1 MAMTTPESP
10 PPRHRRV
17 GGLEFEYALGDT
29 PEIAKDNLPGGVET
43 DIIRPITNAALP
55 EGVIR
60 ANDMLNNGGRFYKDG
75 EHAEYATPE
84 TKETD
89 DLRWLDE
96 VVAVQIVG
104 EEIPVQTFH
113 NAVRLEQISAFSLHK
128 RVIDSRGTTW
138 GVHESLSTRRDTLP
152 LFHAPERVPGVK
164 ECVNEKLDL
173 WVTALALRNLFFG
186 AGAMYGGQFII
197 GQKAS
202 QLESEISST
211 TTFNKPLVH
220 TRDEP
225 LADGSLYHRMHIT
238 CIDPHLSP
246 FAMRA
251 SIAYD
256 ALFLSMVEAGERAD
270 DDTKLK
276 PGTGHKLAQQVST
289 DATFQKRWELANGEV
304 VQPIHIMG
312 SLIARAKEFLVEK
325 RAGGTESERWIV
337 NTLSELYQGFLDDP
351 LQLTDLDWVMRH
363 RIINKRLKKEGL
375 DWNEGSNWLKIAE
388 QSDLLYDHLGS
399 SRKLGKKSVAQAFR
413 ESAWQ
418 QWMPDAALITARMT
432 KGPPGRARLR
442 GDAIQAGA
450 EYANWLKVK
459 HQGSHFFT
467 MLPDPHKA
475 A

>member
-1 MAMTTPESP
+1 MTTPEAP

-29 PEIAKDNLPGGVET
+29 PEIAKGNLPGGVET
-43 DIIRPITNAALP
+43 DIIRPITNTALP
-55 EGVIR
+55 EGVLR
-60 ANDMLNNGGRFYKDG
+60 ANDMLNSGGRFYRDG

-84 TKETD
+84 IVETD

-96 VVAVQIVG
+96 VVATQIVG
-104 EEIPVQTFH
+104 EEIPVQTLH

-128 RVIDSRGTTW
+128 RVIDSQGTTW
-138 GVHESLSTRRDTLP
+138 GVHESLSTLREALP
-152 LFHAPERVPGVK
+152 LLYAPERPRGEP

-202 QLESEISST
+202 QLQREISGT

-225 LADGSLYHRMHIT
+225 LADSSLYHRMHIT

-270 DDTKLK
+270 SDIKLK

-289 DATFQKRWELANGEV
+289 DVTFQKGWELASGEV
-304 VQPIHIMG
+304 VPPIQIMG
-312 SLIARAKEFLVEK
+312 SLIARAKEFLTEK

-337 NTLSELYQGFLDDP
+337 DTLSELHQGFLDDP
-351 LQLTDLDWVMRH
+351 FQLTELDWVMRH
-363 RIINKRLKKEGL
+363 RIISKSLKKAGL
-375 DWNEGSNWLKIAE
+375 DWNEGSSWLQIAE
-388 QSDLLYDHLGS
+388 RSDLTYDHLGS
-399 SRKLGKKSVAQAFR
+399 SQKLGKKSVAQVLR
-413 ESAWQ
+413 ERTWQ
-418 QWMPDAALITARMT
+418 QWMPDATLITERMT
-432 KGPPGRARLR
+432 VGPPGRARLR
-442 GDAIQAGA
+442 SEAIQAGA
-450 EYANWLKVK
+450 EYANWLKVRR
-459 HQGSHFFT
+459 QGSHFFE